1 MELSEVNPKSMQSKV
16 CPGLFLAGEVLDMD
30 ADTGGFNLQ
39 AALSTGYL
47 AGLGAC
53 EAP

>member
-1 MELSEVNPKSMQSKV
+1 
-16 CPGLFLAGEVLDMD
+16 VLDMD

-47 AGLGAC
+47 AGSGAS
-53 EAP
+53 EPS